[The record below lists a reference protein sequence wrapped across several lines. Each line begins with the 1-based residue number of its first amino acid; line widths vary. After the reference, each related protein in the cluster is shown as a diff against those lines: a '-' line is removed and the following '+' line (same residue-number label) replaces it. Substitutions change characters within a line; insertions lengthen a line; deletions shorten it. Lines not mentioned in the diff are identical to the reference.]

1 MDTLMKILISTY
13 PKNVR
18 LDDRSSVVLRPLLK
32 NDEGDLYAY
41 FSKLPMKDRA
51 CLRDDVT
58 DPRVI
63 ERWVN
68 DLDYDEVLPLVAR
81 DNGKI
86 IGSGTLHFNK
96 IGWSRHQA
104 EVRLTTDVNY
114 RERGLGTHIAQNLID
129 IATELG
135 LEQLSI
141 EMSPDLQEAFFL
153 FEKLG
158 FKEAAVL
165 KGFVRDLEGNEANLV
180 LMIRFLN
187 EPDAQFAR

>member
-1 MDTLMKILISTY
+1 MKVTF
-13 PKNVR
+13 
-18 LDDRSSVVLRPLLK
+18 
-32 NDEGDLYAY
+32 AY
-41 FSKLPMKDRA
+41 FSKLPLKDRA

-58 DPRVI
+58 DPAVI
-63 ERWVN
+63 SRWVN

-86 IGSGTLHFNK
+86 IGSGTSTSTRSAGRGTRL
-96 IGWSRHQA
+96 

-141 EMSPDLQEAFFL
+141 EMSPDLRGLLL

-165 KGFVRDLEGNEANLV
+165 KGFVRDLEGNEANLHADDQV
-180 LMIRFLN
+180 PER
-187 EPDAQFAR
+187 A